1 MPKLDTHTTDYIQS
15 SGVRLGL
22 KMEEVAEKLKM
33 GLNAHKSFAQVYEDG
48 KMNKRIGGKMMKLDP
63 IIIQEPRKEIRAGR
77 PNPRS
82 KYGTNPIT
90 SPVFSYGRA
99 SPSAGRHWITDS
111 DGKKPCLTK
120 DSKSDLEHL
129 LDS

>member
-1 MPKLDTHTTDYIQS
+1 ME
-15 SGVRLGL
+15 
-22 KMEEVAEKLKM
+22 KMFEEIEM
-33 GLNAHKSFAQVYEDG
+33 GLDAQKSFAQMYEDRY
-48 KMNKRIGGKMMKLDP
+48 MNKRIGGKMMRLDP
-63 IIIQEPRKEIRAGR
+63 IIIQEPRKEIRARR

-99 SPSAGRHWITDS
+99 SPSAGRHWITNS